1 MLFAQ
6 TEYPIIENRRD
17 RVVTVTIL
25 RDLAVYAGAMAVEY
39 ATSDLTAQ
47 GVDRAKYAACLLLS
61 VGERAAAGC
70 GDYEQTSG
78 VLEIAAGDSSGGFTV
93 SIVDDLCRERFMEYI
108 QVLTTLLA
116 LLLKFT

>member
-1 MLFAQ
+1 MA
-6 TEYPIIENRRD
+6 IEF
-17 RVVTVTIL
+17 
-25 RDLAVYAGAMAVEY
+25 

-47 GVDRAKYAACLLLS
+47 GVDPAKYAACLLIS

-78 VLEIAAGDSSGGFTV
+78 VVVIAAGDTSGGFTV

-108 QVLTTLLA
+108 QVQHFLVIYLVP
-116 LLLKFT
+116 